1 MSAQIDDSKDSALRV
16 TSLFT
21 CYNNHR
27 YKNNTNVTLQRYD
40 TANCE
45 ETAVQHAAYNA
56 REKNSDAPSSTIDL
70 YITVYA
76 TGSKAKIK
84 INALTVE
91 IR

>member
-1 MSAQIDDSKDSALRV
+1 MSHFNDTTQLTVKKRRSNTLR
-16 TSLFT
+16 T
-21 CYNNHR
+21 
-27 YKNNTNVTLQRYD
+27 TLVKK
-40 TANCE
+40 TP
-45 ETAVQHAAYNA
+45 
-56 REKNSDAPSSTIDL
+56 DAPSSTIDL